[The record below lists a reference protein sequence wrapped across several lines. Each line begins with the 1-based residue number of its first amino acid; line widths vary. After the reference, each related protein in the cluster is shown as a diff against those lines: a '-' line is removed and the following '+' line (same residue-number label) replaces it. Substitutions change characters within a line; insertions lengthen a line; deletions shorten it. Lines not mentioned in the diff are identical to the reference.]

1 MSGKQQDR
9 GVSKNTNKEAQEGG
23 LGRRIIRPRG
33 WSGQDGFGL
42 TARWM
47 LHFFSLLLSTTVLV
61 IFSFSFF
68 FFCAYIALGAL
79 CWGVDFS
86 FPVLHICTPQAAS
99 VGTQCAVTHTPLT
112 GWWHDGT
119 IPTWLAQE
127 YFFLF
132 GILWILQFCCPP
144 SVSAQA
150 L

>member
-47 LHFFSLLLSTTVLV
+47 LHFFRYCFPLRCLLYFLSPS
-61 IFSFSFF
+61 SFSVPILPSGLCVGASTFLSLF
-68 FFCAYIALGAL
+68 SIFVHHKQQALELNAP
-79 CWGVDFS
+79 S
-86 FPVLHICTPQAAS
+86 
-99 VGTQCAVTHTPLT
+99 HTPLSQAGGT
-112 GWWHDGT
+112 MVRYQLGWRRS
-119 IPTWLAQE
+119 I
-127 YFFLF
+127 FFIF